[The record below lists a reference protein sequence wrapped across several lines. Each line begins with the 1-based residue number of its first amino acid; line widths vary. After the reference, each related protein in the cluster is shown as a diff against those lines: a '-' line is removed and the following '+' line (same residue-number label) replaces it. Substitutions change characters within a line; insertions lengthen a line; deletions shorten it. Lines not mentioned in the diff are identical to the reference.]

1 MFLKATCHV
10 SSQTRSSLTVTKEG
24 NYTCIA
30 SNVVGEERITV
41 DTRNLPTSGLKLR
54 VESREIEIL
63 ETPQGFMIT
72 LFFMALLGYYFRV
85 DSLQDLKREKRDQ
98 F

>member
-1 MFLKATCHV
+1 M
-10 SSQTRSSLTVTKEG
+10 
-24 NYTCIA
+24 
-30 SNVVGEERITV
+30 

-72 LFFMALLGYYFRV
+72 LFFIALFGYYIRL
-85 DSLQDLKREKRDQ
+85 DSLQDLNKGRD
-98 F
+98 